1 MDLPLLWQIKKLP
14 VTATLTAAV
23 IVAVTF
29 LPAAVCFRR
38 IPDDLRIRTDQQI
51 ITPAFQL
58 FAFGSVQ
65 HFVVFPVVS
74 NPHTVYILHKIVL
87 KSHRYKKYSIGRIKL
102 RCWIYNL
109 RYHRYI
115 YINRKG
121 NINIYKNSSGTPY
134 NHGKPQKF
142 QINASK

>member
-1 MDLPLLWQIKKLP
+1 MNLPLLWETEELP
-14 VTATLTAAV
+14 FTAALFAAV
-23 IVAVTF
+23 IMPVHLFPTAV
-29 LPAAVCFRR
+29 LLRR

-51 ITPAFQL
+51 ITPALQL

-134 NHGKPQKF
+134 NHGKLQKL